1 MICYSFLHEMNRKK
15 INLEIIKRKEKK
27 RKIQTKERR
36 RVTLSLFFW
45 MFLWI
50 VDDYL
55 CQALVGS
62 C

>member
-1 MICYSFLHEMNRKK
+1 MNRKK